1 MHCAAEPADI
11 VDTVHRSPGFLLE
24 PFHLAAG
31 VALLSL
37 RALLFPCAAA
47 AQGEMPSEPVRPTS
61 HSARLSVTY
70 DGDAMRDVAGG
81 ARRGGAYAG
90 ELGVQLLVNGRRTI
104 GWRGASFYAHAVQDH
119 GTDPSAVVGDA
130 QGVSSLA
137 APAGWRLDE
146 LWIQQSLFR
155 DRLSLLAG
163 RYDVNSEFYRLET
176 AGLFLN
182 SSFGIGP
189 EFAESGRLGPSTA
202 PYTAVGA
209 RVRVK
214 PSDRA
219 VARLAVMNGA
229 PVDRPG
235 GGVRLFAPGDGL
247 LVLGEASVLFTPKL
261 GLIPRNHRIRV
272 GRGQVKA
279 YGGKLALGAWY
290 YTASFADV
298 ADTTTAGRPVMHRG
312 SRGAYLLADQTIW
325 TQDADTAR
333 QLAVFGQLGIGDSRV
348 NRVGRYLGL
357 GLAFTGLLP
366 GRDGDEL
373 GLAMASAHDGGP
385 WTRAELASGIP
396 AAETETTYEA
406 SYLAQVGGW
415 LAVEPDIQYVVRPG
429 ATHALRNAVVLGA
442 RFELSR

>member
-1 MHCAAEPADI
+1 MQCAAEPAD
-11 VDTVHRSPGFLLE
+11 VADTVHRSPGFLLE
-24 PFHLAAG
+24 PFHIAVRLVPLAL
-31 VALLSL
+31 ALCVPRRL
-37 RALLFPCAAA
+37 A
-47 AQGEMPSEPVRPTS
+47 AQGELPSEPVRPTS
-61 HSARLSVTY
+61 HAARLSVTY

-81 ARRGGAYAG
+81 ERRGGAYAG
-90 ELGVQLLVNGRRTI
+90 ELGVQLLVNGRRAI

-119 GTDPSAVVGDA
+119 GTDPSDVVGDA

-146 LWIQQSLFR
+146 LWLQQNLLR
-155 DRLSLLAG
+155 DRVSLLVG
-163 RYDVNSEFYRLET
+163 RYDANSEFYRLET
-176 AGLFLN
+176 ADLFLN

-189 EFAESGRLGPSTA
+189 EFAGSGSLGPSTA

-209 RVRVK
+209 RVRMK
-214 PSDRA
+214 ASDRA
-219 VARLAVMNGA
+219 VARVAVMNGA
-229 PVDRPG
+229 PVDRPD

-247 LVLGEASVLFTPKL
+247 LVLGEASVLFTPRL
-261 GLIPRNHRIRV
+261 GLIPRNHRIRI

-290 YTASFADV
+290 YTARFPDV
-298 ADTTTAGRPVMHRG
+298 SDTTADGSPVLHRG

-366 GRDGDEL
+366 GRDADEL

-385 WTRAELASGIP
+385 WVRRELADGIA
-396 AAETETTYEA
+396 AAETETTYEL
-406 SYLAQVGGW
+406 SYLTQIGGW
-415 LAVEPDIQYVVRPG
+415 LAVQPDVQFVVRPG
-429 ATHALRNAVVLGA
+429 ATHELHNAVVLGA